1 MLLRNLQIV
10 EELSHWKDNS
20 FILRCSREKGEKDLG
35 WGGRR
40 GDRKEILYQKCKE
53 TTFKKCWRDREHSK
67 YRKRD
72 REKVGSKGLHRK
84 EENK

>member
-35 WGGRR
+35 S
-40 GDRKEILYQKCKE
+40 I
-53 TTFKKCWRDREHSK
+53 
-67 YRKRD
+67 
-72 REKVGSKGLHRK
+72 
-84 EENK
+84 EELNDESDSAMQ